1 MALLTNDDTDSVIGE
16 INVTPLVDVMLVLL
30 TVFIVTAP
38 LLMNA
43 VQVKLPKASASIAI
57 TKPKTAHISVTEQG
71 DIFLDETRL
80 TQTELEAQLKQ
91 AGAMPDYAVE
101 IHADEKTE
109 YGIVAKVMAA
119 IQRAGIARF
128 SFVMMPEAVAATDSD
143 PD

>member
-1 MALLTNDDTDSVIGE
+1 MALLTNDDSDSVIGE

-80 TQTELEAQLKQ
+80 TQAELEAQLKQ
-91 AGAMPDYAVE
+91 ASAVPDYAVE
-101 IHADEKTE
+101 IHADEKAE
-109 YGIVAKVMAA
+109 YGIIAKVMAA

-128 SFVMMPEAVAATDSD
+128 SFVMMPEAVAATDND
-143 PD
+143 PA